1 MQFHRL
7 APAGFAAL
15 VAASSLGAQS
25 PGTVEIGGFAQ
36 YMQLDDSPF
45 GQFAAKNPIG
55 FGFRI
60 GGFLN
65 PVWQLEVDGSYGT
78 SDQDDVPTGTTAF
91 EVGTSTL
98 AARLN
103 YNIPLGAMNTSSL
116 VLGLGGVRTN
126 YKIDTDDDP
135 NDDIG
140 AIFGESGPFTWAYGV
155 SGLAGF
161 RFGFSPTL
169 ALRADAIAEFLPDP
183 EAFNLTGRVGL
194 SYMYSRAAADAGTMG
209 TGMETGMSNGIQ
221 QPGALEIGGFLMF
234 PIMASDWNLSNGIGG
249 GGRVGFFVTPRWQI
263 EGDGSYAALDVD
275 DENAVG
281 ANGAPLTGDSY
292 NYSTFATRLNYNI
305 PFGTATSFVLGAG
318 PVLSGYEYT
327 YNYGASALA
336 GLRFGITP
344 QFAIRGDLVGN
355 FLPEPSAFDIQI
367 RGGVSYFLGGGAP
380 TPEPTVVAT
389 PTPMPT
395 DTAMTPTPVDTSAMA
410 VDTTAMTPAPVDT
423 TPAAAPV
430 DSSAMR
436 VEAARNVVLARI
448 YFDFDRSDLTD
459 SARAVL
465 DAKLP
470 VLQANP
476 GMRIRILGHTD
487 ARGSDEYNLAL
498 GQRRAAAARRYLVS
512 RGIAARRFETVSRGE
527 EQPAVPNA
535 TTEDEHAQN
544 RRDEFEIIIGGDN
557 ITPPQN

>member
-25 PGTVEIGGFAQ
+25 TGTVEIGGFGQ
-36 YMQLDDSPF
+36 YSQLDETEGGF
-45 GQFAAKNPIG
+45 NVKNPFG

-60 GGFLN
+60 GGFLS
-65 PVWQLEVDGSYGT
+65 PVWQLEIDGSYAAA
-78 SDQDDVPTGTTAF
+78 DLDDAPPALSEF
-91 EVGTSTL
+91 EVGVSSL

-103 YNIPLGAMNTSSL
+103 YNFPFGATNTGSFILGA
-116 VLGLGGVRTN
+116 GAVRTN
-126 YKIDTDDDP
+126 YKLDTDDD
-135 NDDIG
+135 DDDDVG

-161 RFGFSPTL
+161 RYGFSPAL
-169 ALRADAIAEFLPDP
+169 ALRVDAIGEYLPDP
-183 EAFNLTGRVGL
+183 EAFNISGRAGL
-194 SYMYSRAAADAGTMG
+194 SYMFNAAAPAGTDAMG
-209 TGMETGMSNGIQ
+209 MGSGMTTGVQ

-234 PIMASDWNLSNGIGG
+234 PILASDWNLSNSIGG

-263 EGDGSYAALDVD
+263 EGDGSYASLDVD
-275 DENAVG
+275 DENGVG
-281 ANGAPLTGDSY
+281 AGDVRLGDDSY
-292 NYSTFATRLNYNI
+292 NYSTFAARLNYNV
-305 PFGTATSFVLGAG
+305 PFGTQTSFVLGAG
-318 PVLSGYEYT
+318 PTISAYEYT
-327 YNYGASALA
+327 YNYGASGLA

-344 QFAIRGDLVGN
+344 QFAIRGDVVGN
-355 FLPEPSAFDIQI
+355 YMPEPSAFDIQL
-367 RGGVSYFLGGGAP
+367 RAGVSYFLGGAP
-380 TPEPTVVAT
+380 AEEPTMVAT
-389 PTPMPT
+389 PAPV
-395 DTAMTPTPVDTSAMA
+395 PVDTTPAPA
-410 VDTTAMTPAPVDT
+410 PVDTMPAAPVDTAPAAPVDT
-423 TPAAAPV
+423 TPAV
-430 DSSAMR
+430 DSTAMR
-436 VEAARNVVLARI
+436 VEAARNALLARI

-459 SARAVL
+459 SARATL

-476 GMRIRILGHTD
+476 NMRIRITGHTD

-512 RGIAARRFETVSRGE
+512 RGIAASRFETVSRGE

-535 TTEDEHAQN
+535 STEADHAQN

-557 ITPPQN
+557 ITPPEN